1 MNCKAASLI
10 QMICRSHYPATK
22 LASAVFIA
30 AMAISSN
37 CLAQDDAVRGEKLY
51 QENCMVC
58 HSLDKNQIGPMHRGV
73 FGRRAA
79 SVFNYEYSE
88 PLKKS
93 GIVWN
98 GETLDKWLTDP
109 QTVVPDNK
117 MFFSIDDAQD
127 RSDLIA
133 FLREKAK

>member
-10 QMICRSHYPATK
+10 QMIYRSHRPATK
-22 LASAVFIA
+22 LATAVFMAAIA
-30 AMAISSN
+30 MNSH
-37 CLAQDDAVRGEKLY
+37 CFAQDDAVRGEKLY
-51 QENCMVC
+51 QENCKVC
-58 HSLDKNQIGPMHRGV
+58 HSLTKNQIGPMHRGV

-79 SVFNYEYSE
+79 SVLNYEYSGS
-88 PLKKS
+88 LKKS

-109 QTVVPDNK
+109 QAFVPDNK